1 MRLRVSCAVGS
12 QSGFPDVAT
21 MTGLQKAAV
30 LLVQIGTEASAKVL
44 KTLNQPEI
52 EKLTTEIAQL
62 ESIHPDVADA
72 VMGEF
77 KELAAARH
85 YFAQGGWR
93 YAEEVLEATLGPVKA
108 REIMARQS
116 ALLVEMPFEF
126 LRRVD
131 PQMVLSFLQDEHPQ
145 TITLVLAHMP
155 ADQAAAVLSGLPE
168 EMQADVAHRLAVMDR
183 TSPDIV
189 KQVESQLQR
198 RISTVFQASEFS
210 AVGGLK
216 PLVDIINHSDRN
228 TERLILEGLEAR
240 DSLLA
245 EEVRARMFMFEDILV
260 LEDRMMQ
267 VLMRHIDIKDL
278 AVALKGVREDVREKF
293 MTNISER
300 AAVGLR
306 EDMDVLGPVRVK
318 QVEEAQAAIIRT
330 IRTLEESGEILISKG
345 ADDDFVN

>member
-1 MRLRVSCAVGS
+1 M
-12 QSGFPDVAT
+12 AT
-21 MTGLQKAAV
+21 LAMTGLQKAAV
-30 LLVQIGTEASAKVL
+30 LLVQVGTEASAKVL

-62 ESIHPDVADA
+62 ESIHPDVAEA
-72 VMGEF
+72 VLGEF

-85 YFAQGGWR
+85 YFAQGGWK

-108 REIMARQS
+108 AEIMARQS

-145 TITLVLAHMP
+145 TITLVLAHIP
-155 ADQAAAVLSGLPE
+155 ADQAAAVLRGLPE
-168 EMQADVAHRLAVMDR
+168 EMQADIAHRLAVMNR

-189 KQVESQLQR
+189 KQVESELQR
-198 RISTVFQASEFS
+198 RISSVFQASEFS
-210 AVGGLK
+210 AVGGLE

-245 EEVRARMFMFEDILV
+245 EEVRARMFMFEDIMV

-306 EDMDVLGPVRVK
+306 EDMEVLGPVRAK
-318 QVEEAQAAIIRT
+318 QVEEAQAAIIHT

-345 ADDDFVN
+345 AGDDFVN

>member
-1 MRLRVSCAVGS
+1 VS
-12 QSGFPDVAT
+12 T
-21 MTGLQKAAV
+21 LEMTGLHKAAV
-30 LLVQIGTEASAKVL
+30 LLVQIGKEHSAKVL
-44 KTLNQPEI
+44 KSLRQPEI
-52 EKLTTEIAQL
+52 EELTAEIARI
-62 ESIHPDVADA
+62 ESIDPAVAGA

-85 YFAQGGWR
+85 YFAQGGLR

-145 TITLVLAHMP
+145 TITLVLAHMQ
-155 ADQAAAVLSGLPE
+155 AQQAAAVLSGLPE
-168 EMQADVAHRLAVMDR
+168 TMQADIAHRLAVMDH

-189 KQVESQLQR
+189 KQVETQLQR
-198 RISTVFQASEFS
+198 RISTVFQPSEFS
-210 AVGGLK
+210 SVGGLK

-245 EEVRARMFMFEDILV
+245 EEVRAHMFMFEDILT

-267 VLMRHIDIKDL
+267 ILMRHIDLKDL
-278 AVALKGVREDVREKF
+278 AVALKGVSEDVREKF
-293 MTNISER
+293 MSNISER
-300 AAVGLR
+300 AALGLR
-306 EDMDVLGPVRVK
+306 EDMEVLGPVRVK
-318 QVEEAQAAIIRT
+318 QVEESQAAVIRV
-330 IRTLEESGEILISKG
+330 IRTLEESGEIVISKG
-345 ADDDFVN
+345 AGDDFIS

>member
-1 MRLRVSCAVGS
+1 MTALA
-12 QSGFPDVAT
+12 
-21 MTGLQKAAV
+21 MTGVQKAAV
-30 LLVQIGTEASAKVL
+30 LLVQIGKEASAKVL

-52 EKLTTEIAQL
+52 ELLTTEIAQL
-62 ESIHPDVADA
+62 ESIHPDVAEA

-145 TITLVLAHMP
+145 TITLVLAHMQ

-168 EMQADVAHRLAVMDR
+168 AMQADIAHRLAVMDR
-183 TSPDIV
+183 TSPEIV
-189 KQVESQLQR
+189 KQVESQLQK
-198 RISTVFQASEFS
+198 RISTVFQPGESS
-210 AVGGLK
+210 TVGGLK

-240 DSLLA
+240 NSLLA
-245 EEVRARMFMFEDILV
+245 EEVRAQMFMFEDILV

-267 VLMRHIDIKDL
+267 VLMRHIDVKDL

-318 QVEEAQAAIIRT
+318 QVEEAQAAIIRQ
-330 IRTLEESGEILISKG
+330 IRTLEESGEIVISKG
-345 ADDDFVN
+345 AGDDFVN